1 MSLLIAG
8 LILFLVPHSTRI
20 FADAGRT
27 QIVARIGLNAWKGVV
42 TLLSLA
48 GFVLMIIGYDQAR
61 ATPLPLWQPPLWMP
75 HLTALLM
82 LIAFVMLAATYVPG
96 NHIKAKLH
104 HPMILSVKTWAL
116 AHLLANG
123 TLLDLILFGSFLIWA
138 VLDFRVSRQR
148 DRAAALPPAQA
159 ALVPTL
165 LTVLIGIVA
174 WAVFAFWLHAR
185 WVGVSPLA

>member
-61 ATPLPLWQPPLWMP
+61 ATPMPLWQPPLWMP

-123 TLLDLILFGSFLIWA
+123 TLVDLILFGSFLIWA

-148 DRAAALPPAQA
+148 DRAAALAPAQA
-159 ALVPTL
+159 ALIPTL